1 MRAILPLT
9 VAALL
14 LAAPAIAP
22 AFAQDQQKQT
32 LTTDPNV
39 QQSQQPHPTPQGT
52 RPPTEETAGDT
63 GAADLQQALAAV
75 RRAPPDLQGNPVP
88 RPNPLASE
96 PDNSQEPSR
105 SANPSD
111 LSSQEVK

>member
-1 MRAILPLT
+1 VRATLPFAL
-9 VAALL
+9 AALL
-14 LAAPAIAP
+14 LAVPAV
-22 AFAQDQQKQT
+22 AQDSQKQN

-39 QQSQQPHPTPQGT
+39 QQSQQPEPTPQGT
-52 RPPTEETAGDT
+52 RPPTEETAGNT

-96 PDNSQEPSR
+96 PDDPAEPSR